1 MEIVAAVILYVA
13 FATTS
18 NHSSFDEVDEESY
31 SNFSSYPTAAAAPG
45 EFSAG
50 DVSVDHA
57 SASTEVFGFES
68 DAVPNSLIR
77 VRSGRYMLTTGM
89 TSNHASFDEVDDESY
104 SNFSSYPTASAAP
117 GEFSAQGDV
126 SVDHASVS
134 TEVFGFG
141 SDAVPNY
148 SHQSPFRSVHAD
160 NGNGSNEY
168 NRADDGFFVS
178 DGPIHPPPTEM
189 EPEEGF
195 ALREWRR
202 LDIFSNAF
210 SREEGAKCLS
220 GWLSHWRA
228 EIDKNNHIFN
238 YLALAPRIPPLTS
251 NHSSFDEVD
260 EESYSNFSSY
270 PTVAAAPG
278 EFSAGDVSVDH
289 ASASTEVFGFES
301 DVVPNSL
308 IRVRSGRYMLTTGM
322 TSNHASFDEVDDE
335 SYSNFSSYPTASAAP
350 GEFSAGDVSV
360 DHASVSTEV
369 FGFGSDAVPNY
380 SHQSPFRS
388 VHADN
393 GNGSNEYNGADDGFF
408 VSDGPIHPPP
418 TEMEPEEGFA
428 LREWR
433 RLDIFSLVNL
443 FVLFPF
449 RSAG

>member
-1 MEIVAAVILYVA
+1 MERDDGFFVSDGPIHPPPLEMELEEG
-13 FATTS
+13 FALREWRRLDIFSLTS

-117 GEFSAQGDV
+117 V
-126 SVDHASVS
+126 S
-134 TEVFGFG
+134 
-141 SDAVPNY
+141 
-148 SHQSPFRSVHAD
+148 SP
-160 NGNGSNEY
+160 
-168 NRADDGFFVS
+168 
-178 DGPIHPPPTEM
+178 P
-189 EPEEGF
+189 
-195 ALREWRR
+195 
-202 LDIFSNAF
+202 
-210 SREEGAKCLS
+210 
-220 GWLSHWRA
+220 
-228 EIDKNNHIFN
+228 
-238 YLALAPRIPPLTS
+238 
-251 NHSSFDEVD
+251 
-260 EESYSNFSSY
+260 
-270 PTVAAAPG
+270 
-278 EFSAGDVSVDH
+278 
-289 ASASTEVFGFES
+289 
-301 DVVPNSL
+301 
-308 IRVRSGRYMLTTGM
+308 
-322 TSNHASFDEVDDE
+322 
-335 SYSNFSSYPTASAAP
+335 
-350 GEFSAGDVSV
+350 GDVSV

-418 TEMEPEEGFA
+418 LEMELEEGFA

-443 FVLFPF
+443 IVLFPF
-449 RSAG
+449 RSRWLIDSGGSELIDMLIASD